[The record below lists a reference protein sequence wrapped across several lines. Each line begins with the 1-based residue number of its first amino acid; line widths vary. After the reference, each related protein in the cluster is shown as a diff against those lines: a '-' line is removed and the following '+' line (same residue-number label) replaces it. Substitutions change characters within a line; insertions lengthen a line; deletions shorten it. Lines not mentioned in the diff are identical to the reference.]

1 MKKQLALILALA
13 ATVAACK
20 KQNLPSVFELSVQLT
35 SEGKAYAASG
45 IDIKISDGANDFIL
59 ASDAEGKAIFTLPAA
74 AYSIEA
80 STINGKSAL
89 NGRSSLVLEN
99 ANRSINLNLVKSAI
113 SSIVIKE
120 LYSGGCMNNDAS
132 KSYTDDAYITVYN
145 NSDTEYDASDLV
157 FGVLG
162 PANAQGDNQYMVNGE
177 LKYENTGWIPAYSA
191 IWWFTTPV
199 KIPAYSQ
206 ITVACFG
213 AIDHSKTV
221 SASVNLSKSEY
232 YWMANNDIQDIYD
245 HGKYQVAETIAQTNF
260 MSTKPFSQSNAWI
273 LSVSSPAAFIASM
286 PKAEVEALSADT
298 QGYDTTLGSSSVCV
312 HFPATKVLDGIEV
325 WPESDLDE
333 SIIRF
338 PLNCN
343 MGYVALAN
351 QTGHTLYRNVDKA
364 ATEAIPGNSAK
375 LVKGYA
381 DDPSGI
387 DAEASIKAGAKIVYL
402 NTNNSARDFHERKV
416 SALK

>member
-13 ATVAACK
+13 TAVVACK
-20 KQNLPSVFELSVQLT
+20 KQNGPSVYELNVQLT
-35 SEGKAYAASG
+35 SEGKAYAAAG
-45 IDIKISDGANDFIL
+45 IDITVSDGINDFIL
-59 ASDAEGKAIFTLPAA
+59 ASDAEGKAVFTLPPA
-74 AYSIEA
+74 AYTIEA
-80 STINGKSAL
+80 STVKDKYAL

-99 ANRSINLNLVKSAI
+99 AGHAISLNLVKSAI

-157 FGVLG
+157 FCVLG

-177 LKYENTGWIPAYSA
+177 LKYENSGWIPAYSA
-191 IWWFTTPV
+191 IWWFTSPV

-221 SASVNLSKSEY
+221 SASINLSKSEY

-338 PLNCN
+338 PLSCN

-351 QTGHTLYRNVDKA
+351 QAGHTLYRNVDKT
-364 ATEAIPGNSAK
+364 ATEAIPGNAGK